1 MIEIKEVFD
10 LYVIWK
16 VRRYKEILY
25 LLVISINVYPF
36 IEALKVFDRFSK
48 LLGLKPI
55 QQIVKQREFY
65 KRS

>member
-1 MIEIKEVFD
+1 MIEIKEIFG

-25 LLVISINVYPF
+25 LLIISINVYPF